1 MIDVD
6 ALLLDMDGTLVDSNA
21 AVERAW
27 TTWSSDVGV
36 DAADVLLI
44 AHGSPAEVTVRR
56 LFPDLS
62 DGEVSELAARQL
74 NLQYEDLEDVVVLP
88 GALELIAAA
97 GARSMPWA
105 VVTSADIR
113 LARARL
119 AVTGIAP
126 PVLVTAEDI
135 TNGKPDPDAF
145 LRAAT
150 LLGVPIERC
159 LVVEDSEPGV
169 AAGRASG
176 AMVAALNDLAG
187 DLVIADLHELG
198 RLLFD

>member
-36 DAADVLLI
+36 DAADVLPI

-62 DGEVSELAARQL
+62 DQEVAELAARQL
-74 NLQYEDLEDVVVLP
+74 HLQYDDLDDVVVLP
-88 GALELIAAA
+88 GALDLIEAA
-97 GARSMPWA
+97 GERSMPWA

-119 AVTGIAP
+119 AVAGIEP

-135 TNGKPDPDAF
+135 NNGKPDPDAF

-169 AAGRASG
+169 AAGRAAG

-198 RLLFD
+198 RHLFD

>member
-1 MIDVD
+1 
-6 ALLLDMDGTLVDSNA
+6 
-21 AVERAW
+21 
-27 TTWSSDVGV
+27 
-36 DAADVLLI
+36 
-44 AHGSPAEVTVRR
+44 
-56 LFPDLS
+56 
-62 DGEVSELAARQL
+62 
-74 NLQYEDLEDVVVLP
+74 
-88 GALELIAAA
+88 
-97 GARSMPWA
+97 MPWA

-113 LARARL
+113 LATARL
-119 AVTGIAP
+119 AVAGIEP

-145 LRAAT
+145 LRAAA
-150 LLGVPIERC
+150 LLGVPIGRC

-176 AMVAALNDLAG
+176 ATVAALNDLAG